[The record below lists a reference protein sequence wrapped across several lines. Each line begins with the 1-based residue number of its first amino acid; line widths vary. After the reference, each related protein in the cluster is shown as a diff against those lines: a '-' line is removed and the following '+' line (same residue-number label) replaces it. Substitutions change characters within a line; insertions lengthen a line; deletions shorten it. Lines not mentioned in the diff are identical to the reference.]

1 MQPDR
6 EPKGNPP
13 KKIAYLC
20 DREKECNKHWDC
32 GRLCKHTTYINH
44 AVNFINL
51 GNKNYVEERPETPT
65 IDAIPI
71 EWIMHYSFD
80 GEKQHPI
87 SITKMIA
94 DWRKENAE
102 TD

>member
-1 MQPDR
+1 MSRFIDT
-6 EPKGNPP
+6 EALKLTG
-13 KKIAYLC
+13 C
-20 DREKECNKHWDC
+20 HV
-32 GRLCKHTTYINH
+32 INNDGSITIKA
-44 AVNFINL
+44 AVM
-51 GNKNYVEERPETPT
+51 EEDIENAPT

-71 EWIMHYSFD
+71 DWIMHYSFD

>member
-1 MQPDR
+1 MQ
-6 EPKGNPP
+6 
-13 KKIAYLC
+13 
-20 DREKECNKHWDC
+20 
-32 GRLCKHTTYINH
+32 RLIDAKALEDFIENRYTITWESDTYVGGIKDACIDILEFMN
-44 AVNFINL
+44 
-51 GNKNYVEERPETPT
+51 TQPT

-71 EWIMHYSFD
+71 EWIMRYAFD
-80 GEKQHPI
+80 GGKQHPI